1 MINDIVTDG
10 HTAFV
15 STENNGLLVI
25 EGQGTKKRIKIAENG
40 LGLALQ
46 PGEIL
51 WISTAKGNILRYD
64 LHRKTLHS
72 MDREYGLNGNS
83 IYNITTDRKGK
94 LWILTRQNVTIFSPE
109 KQTFSTL
116 RASSPHI
123 DMENF
128 LCMYKVR

>member
-51 WISTAKGNILRYD
+51 WISTAKGNTLRYD

-72 MDREYGLNGNS
+72 MDRECGLNGNS

-94 LWILTRQNVTIFSPE
+94 LWILTRQTSRYSLLKTNIQYVARIV
-109 KQTFSTL
+109 
-116 RASSPHI
+116 SSHRHGKLPLH
-123 DMENF
+123 
-128 LCMYKVR
+128 VQR